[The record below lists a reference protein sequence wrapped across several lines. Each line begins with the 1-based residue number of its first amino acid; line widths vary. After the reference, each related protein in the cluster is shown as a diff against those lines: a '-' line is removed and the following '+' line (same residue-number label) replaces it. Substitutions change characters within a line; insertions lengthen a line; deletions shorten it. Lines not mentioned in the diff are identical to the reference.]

1 MLTEDPFMALFA
13 SMLCILIVVHVTVN
27 ISVTDC
33 MLFLATERRNL
44 LYYDADTEEGSSG
57 SPVIVAERLQ
67 RQDGSIK
74 NGLTVIALH
83 TEAADGKKSNIATLL
98 TPLIRM
104 L

>member
-1 MLTEDPFMALFA
+1 M
-13 SMLCILIVVHVTVN
+13 TVN
-27 ISVTDC
+27 ISATDC
-33 MLFLATERRNL
+33 MSFLATERRNL

-67 RQDGSIK
+67 RKDGSIE
-74 NGLTVIALH
+74 NGLAVIALH
-83 TEAADGKKSNIATLL
+83 TEAAEVKKSNIATLL